1 LRVSGKAS
9 PPEPIWKAWL
19 AAGLWLGLIVIESSA
34 ALSSENTG
42 RLLYPILHF
51 LFGLN
56 PFQFLDWHFYL
67 RKSGHVIGYAVM
79 SILFFRA
86 WRVTIPVPG
95 MPRWSIVW
103 SRIAFFMTALVASL
117 DEWHQSFL
125 PSRTGNVRDILLDS
139 TAAFGAQVLLYLALR
154 GWRKTGIAVPKDHPL
169 SRSAEESMEHSIS
182 QR

>member
-1 LRVSGKAS
+1 LSVSHKAS
-9 PPEPIWKAWL
+9 RPEPVWKAWL

-34 ALSSENTG
+34 ALSAENTG

-56 PFQFLDWHFYL
+56 PFQFLNWHFYL

-86 WRVTIPVPG
+86 WRVTIAVPG
-95 MPRWSIVW
+95 KPRWSIVW

-117 DEWHQSFL
+117 DEWHQTFL
-125 PSRTGNVRDILLDS
+125 SSRTGNARDILLDS
-139 TAAFGAQVLLYLALR
+139 TAALGAQVLLYLALK
-154 GWRKTGIAVPKDHPL
+154 GWRKTTSALPKDQPL
-169 SRSAEESMEHSIS
+169 FRSAEESMEQPTS
-182 QR
+182 RR